1 MEIVQQL
8 LDVLNPHACYILY
21 ASILML
27 LFIGYKGAPF
37 IFWVIGLLGLVVGLE
52 LGATVFV
59 VVIAVSLIFII
70 KPIRMNLFSRGIMAV
85 MKKIL
90 PKISATEKSALDAGV
105 TWVESDL
112 FSGKPDFKKV
122 INENKYPSLTA
133 EEQAFIDGPCE
144 QICAMVDD
152 FEYWQKREMSQEAW
166 DFLRKNKFLG
176 MVIPK
181 EYGGLGFSALAHAA
195 VIEKLTSKSIP
206 LAVTVMVPNSL
217 GPAELLMHYGTD
229 AQKKNLLP
237 RLAVGDEIPCFGLTE
252 PTAGSDAGS
261 ILSHGVL
268 FKGPDGKLMVRL
280 NWNKR
285 WITLASIS
293 TIIGLAFQLRD
304 PENLLGKG
312 VNLGITCGLVPAKTP
327 GVVIGNRHDP
337 LGVPF
342 YNCPTQGNDVEV
354 SIDAIVGGEAG
365 IGKGWDMLMECL
377 GAGRGISL
385 PSQAVGGAKFLTRV
399 VSAHSVVRKQFGLS
413 IGKFEGI
420 EEPLAR
426 IFSSTYLLEAVRNFT
441 CGAIDSGIKPPVVTA
456 MAKYHTT
463 EIGRKIT
470 NDGMDILGGAAI
482 TSGPRNLIAHAYIA
496 TPIGI
501 TVEGANIL
509 TRTLMIFGQGVF
521 RAHPYAYKEISSAEK
536 GDLKAFDNAF
546 WKHIGHVV
554 RNTVRSIFLS
564 ITRGIFASRGP
575 GGPAAR
581 YYQKLAWASAS
592 YAILTDL
599 AMATQGGGL
608 KTKGKLTGRF
618 ADVLSW
624 MYMAT
629 ATLSRFES
637 EGRKKEDIDL
647 MKFALDNAFFEMQ
660 KGFDG
665 ILQNI
670 KVPGLSW
677 IFSRILLPW
686 SRFNTLSSYPADE
699 LGRKVSA
706 SFLKPSDYRDRHT
719 KGSYVPKN
727 AKVDHLARLD
737 FALVKIMESVA
748 IEKKIKK
755 AIRAKTLPKKNIKS
769 LLDEAVSKNVIT
781 AQEKTVIAE
790 AEALRWD
797 AIQVDDFTQ
806 EQYLARS
813 TKAELTG
820 LGKNLA

>member
-8 LDVLNPHACYILY
+8 LDVLNPNACYILY

-37 IFWVIGLLGLVVGLE
+37 IFWVVGLLGLVVGLN
-52 LGATVFV
+52 LGAPIFV
-59 VVIAVSLIFII
+59 AVLAVSLIFII
-70 KPIRMNLFSRGIMAV
+70 RPIRMLLLSRGIMGI

-90 PKISATEKSALDAGV
+90 PKISDTERSALDAGV
-105 TWVESDL
+105 VWVEADL

-122 INENKYPSLTA
+122 IANNKYPTLTA
-133 EEQAFIDGPCE
+133 EEQAFIDGPTEKMCS
-144 QICAMVDD
+144 MVND
-152 FEYWQKREMSQEAW
+152 FEFWQTREMPPEAW
-166 DFLRKNKFLG
+166 DYLKKNKFLG
-176 MVIPK
+176 MIIPK

-195 VIEKLTSKSIP
+195 VIEKLTTRSIP

-229 AQKKNLLP
+229 EQKKTLLP
-237 RLAVGDEIPCFGLTE
+237 KLANGEEIPCFGLTE
-252 PTAGSDAGS
+252 PSAGSDAGS
-261 ILSHGVL
+261 ILSYGEL
-268 FKGPDGKLMVRL
+268 FKGADGKLMVKL

-293 TIIGLAFQLRD
+293 TTIGLAIQLRD
-304 PENLLGKG
+304 PQNLLGRG
-312 VNLGITCGLVPAKTP
+312 LNLGITCILVPAKTP

-354 SIDAIVGGEAG
+354 SVDRIVGGEAG
-365 IGKGWDMLMECL
+365 IGKGWDMLMDCL

-399 VSAHSVVRKQFGLS
+399 ASAHAVVRKQFGLS

-441 CGAIDSGIKPPVVTA
+441 VGAIDSGIKPPVVTA
-456 MAKYHTT
+456 IAKYHTT

-482 TSGPRNLIAHAYIA
+482 TDGPRNVLAHSYIA

-521 RAHPYAYKEISSAEK
+521 RAHPYAYKEISAAEK
-536 GDLKAFDNAF
+536 GDVKAFDGAF

-554 RNTVRSIFLS
+554 RNMIRSIVLS
-564 ITRGIFASRGP
+564 LTRGLIASRGP
-575 GGPAAR
+575 GGPAGR
-581 YYQKLAWASAS
+581 CYQKLAWVSAS
-592 YAILTDL
+592 FAIMTDL

-608 KTKGKLTGRF
+608 KTKEKLTGRF

-629 ATLSRFES
+629 AILSRFEA
-637 EGRKKEDIDL
+637 EGRKKEDL
-647 MKFALDNAFFEMQ
+647 PLVRFSMEVAFSEMQ

-670 KVPGLSW
+670 QIPGLSW
-677 IFSRILLPW
+677 IFSRVLLPW
-686 SRFNTLSSYPADE
+686 SRFNTFGSYPSDE
-699 LGRKVSA
+699 LGHKVVA
-706 SFLKPSDYRDRHT
+706 SFLKPSAFRDRHT
-719 KGSYVPKN
+719 KGAYIPTD
-727 AKVDHLARLD
+727 AKVDHVARLD
-737 FALVKIMESVA
+737 LAFVKTIEAAGV
-748 IEKKIKK
+748 EKKIKK
-755 AIRAKTLPKKNIKS
+755 AIKAKTLPKKNIKS

-781 AQEKTVIAE
+781 AAEKGLLAE

-806 EQYLARS
+806 EQYISRS
-813 TKAELTG
+813 TKSELTG
-820 LGKNLA
+820 LAKNLS